1 MMSLFSIGPAATR
14 PMTVEIEVN
23 NTPIVFQVDTGAA
36 VSIIGE
42 QTVRRLNGLNLI
54 RSGLTLCTYTG
65 EQIAPV
71 GMADVSVIYQGRG
84 AVLSLF
90 VVRGKGPALLG
101 RDWLTRI
108 PLDWTNIHLGQTIPG
123 RLEGRVEKV
132 LQTRPD
138 LFYNELGRLK
148 GVLAQLVMEEGV
160 VPPLV
165 PGRGAPVAAAARTQR
180 GPPLNPEG
188 GGRWQR
194 PRGCSGSVCSLL
206 PAATLSSSDAPGS
219 MLTTTVSRAWL
230 ARRVQLRPS
239 QTTGLRCLL

>member
-1 MMSLFSIGPAATR
+1 MMNLFSIGPAVTR

-42 QTVRRLNGLNLI
+42 QTARRLNGLNLI
-54 RSGLTLCTYTG
+54 RSSLTLCTYTG
-65 EQIAPV
+65 EQITPV

-108 PLDWTNIHLGQTIPG
+108 PLDWTNVHLGQTIPG

-132 LQTRPD
+132 LQTQQD
-138 LFYNELGRLK
+138 LFCNELGKLK
-148 GVLAQLVMEEGV
+148 GMPAKLFMEEGV
-160 VPPLV
+160 VPPLEPEREV
-165 PGRGAPVAAAARTQR
+165 PVAAAARIQR
-180 GPPLNPEG
+180 G
-188 GGRWQR
+188 
-194 PRGCSGSVCSLL
+194 CLL
-206 PAATLSSSDAPGS
+206 LAAYSYDIGADAPGS
-219 MLTTTVSRAWL
+219 MLTATVSRACL
-230 ARRVQLRPS
+230 ARRVQLRLS
-239 QTTGLRCLL
+239 QPTGLKCLH